1 MPRPASATAARG
13 GEPIPDVVAVVEAA
27 VLDTFADLRR
37 PVQRNLAVLTVAFLR
52 VLGAA
57 RSGHGRLSLGAL
69 FRVLPTE
76 GTAHAREKRLRR
88 FLENPRLDP
97 RGVTGG
103 LARVI
108 FGQRGAGVWPVVLD
122 QTAAGSTQALVA
134 GVPFAGRTLPLAV
147 YTFDYP
153 WREAA
158 VDSQNQLERVFLLDV
173 EAALPTGV
181 TGVWIGDRGYARAAL
196 LRQAWLD
203 QRRYVIR
210 GRAGTCVEW
219 AGKRRKLGE
228 LPPGVGHAIRYRHVL
243 YQAHTRVPVDV
254 IALHDPAFKE
264 PWWLLVP
271 PDSAAVLPTALVV
284 QLYRERMQV
293 EHTFRDFKTHLGLR
307 GLDLRVHVAERTGRL
322 LLAFCL
328 AYVLAIALGSEPE
341 AAPARRDLEI
351 LRRRPRHGTRR
362 TLSVLSLAMQMLA
375 HPRWR
380 HRALTGLRRL
390 IDRLARGLPV
400 LRHPPP
406 TLDDRLARA

>member
-1 MPRPASATAARG
+1 MADA
-13 GEPIPDVVAVVEAA
+13 
-27 VLDTFADLRR
+27 FAGLRR
-37 PVQRNLAVLTVAFLR
+37 TVQRNLAVLTVAFLR

-69 FRVLPTE
+69 FRVLPTT

-88 FLENPRLDP
+88 FLENPHLDP

-103 LARVI
+103 LARVV
-108 FGQRGAGVWPVVLD
+108 FGERGEGVWPLLLD
-122 QTAAGSTQALVA
+122 QTKAGTTQALVA

-153 WREAA
+153 WRERAA
-158 VDSQNQLERVFLLDV
+158 DSQNQLERVFLLDV
-173 EAALPTGV
+173 ETALPRGV
-181 TGVWIGDRGYARAAL
+181 LGIWIGDRGYARAAL
-196 LRQAWLD
+196 LRHALLD
-203 QRRYVIR
+203 ERLCIIR
-210 GRAGTCVEW
+210 GRAGTGVE
-219 AGKRRKLGE
+219 AGGQRCKLRE
-228 LPPGVGHAIRYRHVL
+228 LAPGHSHPVRYTHVL
-243 YQAHTRVPVDV
+243 YQARVRVPVDV
-254 IALHDPAFKE
+254 IAFHDPRFAE

-271 PDSAAVLPTALVV
+271 PDSEAVLPTALVV

-307 GLDLRVHVAERTGRL
+307 GLALRVRIAERTGRL

-328 AYVLAIALGSEPE
+328 AYVLAIVLGSETT
-341 AAPARRDLEI
+341 AAAARRDLEI
-351 LRRRPRHGTRR
+351 LRHRPRHGTRR

-380 HRALTGLRRL
+380 HDALVALRALAA
-390 IDRLARGLPV
+390 RLARGLPA

-406 TLDDRLARA
+406 DLCDRLAAFRRGVPALEMTR